1 MEYQARVVDAELGYL
16 LRIAPAV
23 SIQGT
28 RACGKTTTAKQ
39 RAGSVLSLDPSEPEV
54 IELARLR
61 PPRALEGDVPRLLDE
76 WQLVPQLWDAV
87 RREVD
92 ERQHRGQFILSG
104 SAWPTD
110 DERRHSGA
118 GRIVELRMR
127 TMSLF
132 ESGDSSG
139 EVSLERLANGSQ
151 EESGE
156 THRSIEW
163 YCDRIVR
170 GGWPGW
176 IDLPG
181 NDARHLVDGYLE
193 ALSRHDFPGVA
204 GRRRAP
210 QRMLD
215 FLRGYATLTAHPA
228 PLTTVAKRLSGEGI
242 DVGKDY
248 PGLFHDF
255 ASRLFVVEDQPAWSP
270 SRRSRTRLVATA
282 KRHLVDPS
290 LAAALMGFDPAGLAV
305 DLESFGFLFESLVV
319 RDLRV
324 YAQPNGGTVL
334 HYRTADAVSEI
345 DAVVEYRDGSWIGV
359 EVKSGYG
366 AVEAAAEKLVAVA
379 GTITREPS
387 ALVVVVPSGRVIR
400 LDNGVWVVPAAVLG
414 P

>member
-1 MEYQARVVDAELGYL
+1 MEYQARVVDSELDRL

-23 SIQGT
+23 SIHGP
-28 RACGKTTTAKQ
+28 RACGKTTTARQ
-39 RAGSVLSLDPSEPEV
+39 RSASVLALDPSRPDE

-61 PPRALEGDVPRLLDE
+61 SDRALDGAAPRLLDE

-92 ERQHRGQFILSG
+92 ERQKRGQFILSG
-104 SAWPTD
+104 SAWPAD

-127 TMSLF
+127 PMSLF

-139 EVSLERLANGSQ
+139 DVSLERLAKGSQ
-151 EESGE
+151 HEVGE
-156 THRSIEW
+156 VDQGLEW

-176 IDLPG
+176 VDLPG
-181 NDARHLVDGYLE
+181 DDARFLVDGYLE

-204 GRRRAP
+204 GSRRAP
-210 QRMLD
+210 RRLLE

-228 PLTTVAKRLSGEGI
+228 PLSTVAKRLSADGI
-242 DVGKDY
+242 DVGKNF

-255 ASRLFVVEDQPAWSP
+255 ASRLFVVEDQPAWAP

-290 LAAALMGFDPAGLAV
+290 LAAALMGFDPEGLAG
-305 DLESFGFLFESLVV
+305 DLASFGFLFESMVV

-324 YAQPNGGTVL
+324 YAQPKGGTVL

-366 AVEAAAEKLVAVA
+366 AVESAAAKLVSVA
-379 GTITREPS
+379 QSIDRRPS
-387 ALVVVVPSGRVIR
+387 ALVIVVPSGRVIR
-400 LDNGVWVVPAAVLG
+400 LDNGVWVVPAAALG